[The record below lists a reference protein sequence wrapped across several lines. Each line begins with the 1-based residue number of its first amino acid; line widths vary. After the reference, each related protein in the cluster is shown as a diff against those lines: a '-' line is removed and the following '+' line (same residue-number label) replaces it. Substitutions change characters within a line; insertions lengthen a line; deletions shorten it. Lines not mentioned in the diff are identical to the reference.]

1 MSINR
6 QRVEEKEAVDDDG
19 ACKGL
24 MLAGDLIHKLFL
36 PPSKSTCCP
45 PLALPFAVQQ
55 QII

>member
-1 MSINR
+1 MSTNR
-6 QRVEEKEAVDDDG
+6 QRVEEKEAVDDG
-19 ACKGL
+19 ACKRL

-45 PLALPFAVQQ
+45 PLVLPFAVQQ